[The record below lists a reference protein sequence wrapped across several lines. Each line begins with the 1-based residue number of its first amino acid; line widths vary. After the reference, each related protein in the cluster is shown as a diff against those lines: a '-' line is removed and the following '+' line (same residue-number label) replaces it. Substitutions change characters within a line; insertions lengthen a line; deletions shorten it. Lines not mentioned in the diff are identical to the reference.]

1 MKRGPS
7 AAPAHAGAHGAESRR
22 PIGSGGA
29 AAARA
34 GAPTFLTAVRGEL
47 SLLRLR
53 PVVWVAL
60 GIWAACIV
68 LFAYLVG
75 YLTTVGSAWFTPE
88 QQATFVRSMLPQ
100 GTTYHALT
108 SLPLYGAPQ
117 FAILGAILGT
127 LDYGS
132 GTVRTVVARFT
143 SRDPYMAARLAA
155 LLLIALAAA
164 VATMLA
170 SVISSLGVALVSG
183 NPVAFPPLLA
193 LATTLGAAW
202 LVAAAF
208 IAVGF
213 ALGTLTRRTVIAVV
227 LAALWVL
234 GVESLLVGMLAPVVP
249 FLGAVQGYLP
259 VGATTSLAAAFV
271 PAGQQTA
278 LAMTAVTG
286 PGVAVVV
293 LLLFTAAAALAAFLS
308 FRRRDLA

>member
-1 MKRGPS
+1 MKSVPS
-7 AAPAHAGAHGAESRR
+7 PVSGHAEAHGAESRR
-22 PIGSGGA
+22 PVGSGGSA
-29 AAARA
+29 AGRA
-34 GAPTFLTAVRGEL
+34 GSPTFLTAVRGEL

-75 YLTTVGSAWFTPE
+75 YLTTVGSSWFTPE
-88 QQATFVRSMLPQ
+88 QQYTFVRSMLPQ

-117 FAILGAILGT
+117 FAILGAILGA
-127 LDYGS
+127 LDYVS
-132 GTVRTVVARFT
+132 GTVRTVVARFA
-143 SRDPYMAARLAA
+143 SRGPFMAARLTV

-164 VATMLA
+164 MATMLA

-183 NPVAFPPLLA
+183 NAVVFPPLPA

-208 IAVGF
+208 IALGF

-227 LAALWVL
+227 QAALWVL

-278 LAMTAVTG
+278 LAMTSATG
-286 PGVAVVV
+286 PEVAVAV
-293 LLLFTAAAALAAFLS
+293 LLVWSAAAALAAFLS